1 VLALDPAEG
10 SSEDLAPGSRANI
23 GMAGIGMSPSN
34 LGIGEIMMSRSCI
47 QEIKM

>member
-1 VLALDPAEG
+1 VLALDPTEG
-10 SSEDLAPGSRANI
+10 SSEDSVPGSWADI

-34 LGIGEIMMSRSCI
+34 PGMGEIMMSRSCI